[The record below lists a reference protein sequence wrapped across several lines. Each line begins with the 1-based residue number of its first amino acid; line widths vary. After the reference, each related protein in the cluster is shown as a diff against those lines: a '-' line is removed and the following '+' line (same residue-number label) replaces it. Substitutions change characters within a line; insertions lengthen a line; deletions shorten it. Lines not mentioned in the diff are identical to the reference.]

1 MTLDADEVVR
11 EFAPA
16 LARVAASYER
26 DPALRDELLQEVL
39 IAVVSSLPHLK
50 QAGSLKPFVFRVTH
64 NRCLTHVT
72 QRMRERANQEPLD
85 ELAAKTPDQEQ
96 ALIERE
102 RSHRLLEAI
111 QQPALPHAE
120 HLRLLLSAM
129 SHGVIADALGSR
141 VAYVGAPVPTAR
153 REMLALLSHS
163 CRVRSQPHRPLA
175 IACYRRRQGI
185 VSGPTRSVRSGC

>member
-39 IAVVSSLPHLK
+39 IAVVSGLPRLK
-50 QAGSLKPFVFRVTH
+50 QAGSLKPFVFRIAH

-72 QRMRERANQEPLD
+72 QRMRERANQEPLND
-85 ELAAKTPDQEQ
+85 LAANTTDQEQ

-111 QQPALPHAE
+111 RQLALPYRQVMTLILEDMSYDEIAE
-120 HLRLLLSAM
+120 
-129 SHGVIADALGSR
+129 
-141 VAYVGAPVPTAR
+141 T
-153 REMLALLSHS
+153 
-163 CRVRSQPHRPLA
+163 LA
-175 IACYRRRQGI
+175 I
-185 VSGPTRSVRSGC
+185 SVANVGVRVNRAKQQLKVLLNHE

>member
-16 LARVAASYER
+16 LARIAASYER

-39 IAVVSSLPHLK
+39 IAVVSSLPRLK
-50 QAGSLKPFVFRVTH
+50 QAGSLKPFVFRIAH

-72 QRMRERANQEPLD
+72 QRMRERAKQEPFND
-85 ELAAKTPDQEQ
+85 LAAKTTDQER

-111 QQPALPHAE
+111 RQLALPYRQVMTLILEDMSYDEIAE
-120 HLRLLLSAM
+120 A
-129 SHGVIADALGSR
+129 
-141 VAYVGAPVPTAR
+141 
-153 REMLALLSHS
+153 
-163 CRVRSQPHRPLA
+163 LA
-175 IACYRRRQGI
+175 ISVANVGI
-185 VSGPTRSVRSGC
+185 RVNRAKQQLKMLLNHE